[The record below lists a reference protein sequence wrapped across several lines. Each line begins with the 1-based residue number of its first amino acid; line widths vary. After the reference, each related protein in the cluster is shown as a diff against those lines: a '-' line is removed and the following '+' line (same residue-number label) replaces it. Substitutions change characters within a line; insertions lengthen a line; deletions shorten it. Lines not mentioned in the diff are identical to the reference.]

1 MKMKLVKKV
10 FFLLIISTILS
21 INIVDAASCETLLT
35 TEAAEFISEIMTII
49 TIAIP
54 ILLIVLC
61 SADLVSIVTSQD
73 DGAVKKATSRIVKR
87 FIAAAAFFFVP
98 LLINLVLG
106 IDAVKDSLNLV
117 DDPTCGIVSE

>member
-1 MKMKLVKKV
+1 MKRKLVKKLFLV
-10 FFLLIISTILS
+10 LMLSAFFS
-21 INIVDAASCETLLT
+21 INFVDAATCEGLLT
-35 TEAAEFISEIMTII
+35 ADAAMFISDIMKLI

-61 SADLVSIVTSQD
+61 SSDLFGIVTSQD
-73 DGAVKKATSRIVKR
+73 DGAVKKAVSRIVKR

-98 LLINLVLG
+98 FLIQLVLG

-117 DDPTCGIVSE
+117 DDPTCGIISE